1 MKELQSYMLENEI
14 FKKECLTKE
23 ELEKIDKK
31 KLPEGVFYDSEAY
44 GDRRYYRI
52 IYNGD
57 STPYEDLKH
66 ITYMKIGKTCSTI
79 RGFIF
84 FQLICFII
92 AIILIIAL
100 K

>member
-14 FKKECLTKE
+14 LEKECLTKE
-23 ELEKIDKK
+23 ELEKLDKN
-31 KLPEGVFYDSEAY
+31 KLPKGVFHDSEAY

-52 IYNGD
+52 IYKGD
-57 STPYEDLKH
+57 GNPYDDLKH
-66 ITYMKIGKTCSTI
+66 ITYMEVGKTCSTI
-79 RGFIF
+79 RNFIL